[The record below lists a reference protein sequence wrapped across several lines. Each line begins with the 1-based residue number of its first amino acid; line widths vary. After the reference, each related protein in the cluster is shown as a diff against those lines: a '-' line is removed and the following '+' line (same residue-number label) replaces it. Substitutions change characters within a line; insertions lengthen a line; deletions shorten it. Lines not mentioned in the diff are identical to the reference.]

1 MFEQNVYIHSSG
13 KQQIR
18 VPNVKPGNM
27 NAFKYAGSKRR
38 RKIIKKG
45 K

>member
-1 MFEQNVYIHSSG
+1 MFENKVYSHSDG

-18 VPNVKPGNM
+18 VPNVNPGNM
-27 NAFKYAGSKRR
+27 NAFKYAGSNRR